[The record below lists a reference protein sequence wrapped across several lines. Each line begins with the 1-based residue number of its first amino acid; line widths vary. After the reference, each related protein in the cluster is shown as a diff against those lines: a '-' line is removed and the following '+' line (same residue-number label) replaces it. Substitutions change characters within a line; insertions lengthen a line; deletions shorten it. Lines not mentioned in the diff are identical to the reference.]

1 MNNLKIG
8 AFYIVGFPRTAYK
21 SIYKLVAIHTAVAR
35 SDVAITFI
43 DHAGFKVMLTK
54 GVYANMSVM
63 PAPPPLVP
71 ISPPLDPQNES
82 EAISFKDM
90 FDDTPIPP
98 SFPIG
103 TPAPG
108 DYLSDEE
115 LYG

>member
-8 AFYIVGFPRTAYK
+8 AFYIVGFPQTAYK
-21 SIYKLVAIHTAVAR
+21 SIYKLVAIHTPVAR
-35 SDVAITFI
+35 SDVAITFM

-54 GVYANMSVM
+54 GVYTIMSVA
-63 PAPPPLVP
+63 PVPPPPLP
-71 ISPPLDPQNES
+71 ISPDLDPQNDS
-82 EAISFKDM
+82 EVITFNDI

-98 SFPIG
+98 SLSIG

-108 DYLSDEE
+108 DYLTDEE